1 LAQEKWSGDDGVRGS
16 LVEEWFC
23 CRGDRLAN
31 ADIGLEVL
39 TPRRRRTSGRS
50 FSVDSGVR
58 KKKKKTQGLYCQG
71 YCPRAGKRRVEV
83 RKLWLVRRTAILIVL
98 SRDSRR
104 RCRGCVGDADIEL
117 EVLSAETKLC
127 VILY

>member
-1 LAQEKWSGDDGVRGS
+1 MAQERRSGDDGVRGS
-16 LVEEWFC
+16 HVEEWFC

-39 TPRRRRTSGRS
+39 APRRSGRS
-50 FSVDSGVR
+50 FFRRFWCAEEKEEDAGIV
-58 KKKKKTQGLYCQG
+58 LCQG

-98 SRDSRR
+98 SRDSKR

-127 VILY
+127 AILY